1 MKFSVATTIAFASLA
16 YAEAPAPAVTQ
27 APTEPKIVA
36 RAVSRTASINGF
48 SDPLYDA
55 VPECAQACLVR
66 STSNTP
72 CPYWDA
78 GCLCVMPQFA
88 GPIGLCIAENCKG
101 EEVVSATSLANS
113 VCSSAGVPSPYW
125 RIPSS
130 VSDSLDYAATAIPSS
145 EASSEAEATSS
156 AAADESSPVVESS
169 SVKESSAVV
178 EESSTVKESSP
189 VVESSSEQ
197 PQETES
203 SAAPESSITDA
214 PESQSSSSATTTAVI
229 RTASINGFADPL
241 YDAVPECAQAC
252 LVRSTSNTP
261 CPYWDAGCLC
271 VMPQFAGPI
280 GLCIAENCK
289 GEEVVSA
296 TSLANSVCSSAGVPS
311 PYWRIPSSVSDSL
324 DYAATAIP
332 TSDASSEAIATSSAV
347 AEESSA
353 VEESSTVAEASSE
366 QPQETGS
373 SIVPESS
380 VTDAPETSTTNG
392 DLGFTQYPSVAKTAS
407 YNGFA
412 DPIYDSVPDC
422 AKDCLKQ
429 STSNTPCPYWDTGC
443 LCVMP
448 QFGGP
453 IGKCIAEQCQ
463 GEEVVSATSLASSMC
478 SSAGVWEPYWMI
490 PSSVKD
496 SLDYAAT
503 AVPTSEA
510 SSEAVATS
518 SVEEVSSVE
527 QPQETESASSA
538 EPSSTVEETSDV
550 ASSASDVPS
559 ETPSLVTCYI
569 NNEAVAEVDYE
580 TGICDFELPS
590 DLDPFFNFVSAEDYN
605 IQYYYARVN
614 GNQFTNDI
622 RSAGRVISIPA
633 KTLYKLVTRVH
644 EVLLQQSAGAQKRD
658 EVDDFLD
665 SVADTDG
672 TDTGIDLSVDVTVSS
687 SSSEADTATS
697 SLSESSAG
705 ESGAVSSASASASAS
720 AEESVASSA
729 SAEESVASSASA
741 TTFGS
746 DSVSDVAS
754 SELPGTI
761 TVTETCTDD
770 EGHVTTETVIIT
782 SHVTEYC
789 EQTSASAVQSSA
801 CDEQSSA
808 KSEQS
813 SASEEQDKVVTT
825 IYSCESAKSSLESVK
840 SSAESAHKT
849 EIVASCESELSSIN
863 SVESVAYVTLTSL
876 IEVQESCIAKQTSLA
891 QVQSSA
897 ASVQLSAAHAQESS
911 RAVENA
917 ESAVAEAS
925 KAADEIQTVV
935 EYITLTVENG
945 ASEKPTGVVASTITS
960 VSLQTEST
968 DEQSSSTSPAV
979 EIANAGASLTASAF
993 ALIVST
999 GIFFGLLI

>member
-1 MKFSVATTIAFASLA
+1 
-16 YAEAPAPAVTQ
+16 
-27 APTEPKIVA
+27 
-36 RAVSRTASINGF
+36 
-48 SDPLYDA
+48 
-55 VPECAQACLVR
+55 
-66 STSNTP
+66 
-72 CPYWDA
+72 
-78 GCLCVMPQFA
+78 
-88 GPIGLCIAENCKG
+88 
-101 EEVVSATSLANS
+101 
-113 VCSSAGVPSPYW
+113 
-125 RIPSS
+125 
-130 VSDSLDYAATAIPSS
+130 
-145 EASSEAEATSS
+145 
-156 AAADESSPVVESS
+156 
-169 SVKESSAVV
+169 
-178 EESSTVKESSP
+178 
-189 VVESSSEQ
+189 
-197 PQETES
+197 
-203 SAAPESSITDA
+203 
-214 PESQSSSSATTTAVI
+214 
-229 RTASINGFADPL
+229 
-241 YDAVPECAQAC
+241 
-252 LVRSTSNTP
+252 
-261 CPYWDAGCLC
+261 
-271 VMPQFAGPI
+271 
-280 GLCIAENCK
+280 
-289 GEEVVSA
+289 
-296 TSLANSVCSSAGVPS
+296 
-311 PYWRIPSSVSDSL
+311 
-324 DYAATAIP
+324 
-332 TSDASSEAIATSSAV
+332 
-347 AEESSA
+347 
-353 VEESSTVAEASSE
+353 
-366 QPQETGS
+366 
-373 SIVPESS
+373 
-380 VTDAPETSTTNG
+380 
-392 DLGFTQYPSVAKTAS
+392 
-407 YNGFA
+407 
-412 DPIYDSVPDC
+412 
-422 AKDCLKQ
+422 
-429 STSNTPCPYWDTGC
+429 
-443 LCVMP
+443 MP

-672 TDTGIDLSVDVTVSS
+672 TDTGIDLSVDVTASS

-705 ESGAVSSASASASAS
+705 ESGAV
-720 AEESVASSA
+720 
-729 SAEESVASSASA
+729 
-741 TTFGS
+741 
-746 DSVSDVAS
+746 
-754 SELPGTI
+754 ELPGTI

>member
-1 MKFSVATTIAFASLA
+1 
-16 YAEAPAPAVTQ
+16 
-27 APTEPKIVA
+27 
-36 RAVSRTASINGF
+36 
-48 SDPLYDA
+48 
-55 VPECAQACLVR
+55 
-66 STSNTP
+66 
-72 CPYWDA
+72 
-78 GCLCVMPQFA
+78 
-88 GPIGLCIAENCKG
+88 
-101 EEVVSATSLANS
+101 
-113 VCSSAGVPSPYW
+113 
-125 RIPSS
+125 
-130 VSDSLDYAATAIPSS
+130 
-145 EASSEAEATSS
+145 
-156 AAADESSPVVESS
+156 
-169 SVKESSAVV
+169 
-178 EESSTVKESSP
+178 
-189 VVESSSEQ
+189 
-197 PQETES
+197 
-203 SAAPESSITDA
+203 
-214 PESQSSSSATTTAVI
+214 
-229 RTASINGFADPL
+229 
-241 YDAVPECAQAC
+241 
-252 LVRSTSNTP
+252 
-261 CPYWDAGCLC
+261 
-271 VMPQFAGPI
+271 
-280 GLCIAENCK
+280 
-289 GEEVVSA
+289 
-296 TSLANSVCSSAGVPS
+296 
-311 PYWRIPSSVSDSL
+311 
-324 DYAATAIP
+324 
-332 TSDASSEAIATSSAV
+332 
-347 AEESSA
+347 
-353 VEESSTVAEASSE
+353 
-366 QPQETGS
+366 
-373 SIVPESS
+373 
-380 VTDAPETSTTNG
+380 
-392 DLGFTQYPSVAKTAS
+392 
-407 YNGFA
+407 
-412 DPIYDSVPDC
+412 
-422 AKDCLKQ
+422 
-429 STSNTPCPYWDTGC
+429 
-443 LCVMP
+443 MP

-672 TDTGIDLSVDVTVSS
+672 TDTGIDLSVDVTASS
-687 SSSEADTATS
+687 SSK
-697 SLSESSAG
+697 
-705 ESGAVSSASASASAS
+705 
-720 AEESVASSA
+720 SVASSA

>member
-1 MKFSVATTIAFASLA
+1 
-16 YAEAPAPAVTQ
+16 
-27 APTEPKIVA
+27 
-36 RAVSRTASINGF
+36 
-48 SDPLYDA
+48 
-55 VPECAQACLVR
+55 
-66 STSNTP
+66 
-72 CPYWDA
+72 
-78 GCLCVMPQFA
+78 MPQFA

-169 SVKESSAVV
+169 SVKESSPVV

-644 EVLLQQSAGAQKRD
+644 EVLLQQSAGAQKR
-658 EVDDFLD
+658 
-665 SVADTDG
+665 
-672 TDTGIDLSVDVTVSS
+672 
-687 SSSEADTATS
+687 
-697 SLSESSAG
+697 
-705 ESGAVSSASASASAS
+705 
-720 AEESVASSA
+720 
-729 SAEESVASSASA
+729 
-741 TTFGS
+741 
-746 DSVSDVAS
+746 
-754 SELPGTI
+754 
-761 TVTETCTDD
+761 
-770 EGHVTTETVIIT
+770 
-782 SHVTEYC
+782 
-789 EQTSASAVQSSA
+789 
-801 CDEQSSA
+801 
-808 KSEQS
+808 
-813 SASEEQDKVVTT
+813 
-825 IYSCESAKSSLESVK
+825 
-840 SSAESAHKT
+840 
-849 EIVASCESELSSIN
+849 
-863 SVESVAYVTLTSL
+863 
-876 IEVQESCIAKQTSLA
+876 
-891 QVQSSA
+891 
-897 ASVQLSAAHAQESS
+897 
-911 RAVENA
+911 
-917 ESAVAEAS
+917 
-925 KAADEIQTVV
+925 
-935 EYITLTVENG
+935 
-945 ASEKPTGVVASTITS
+945 
-960 VSLQTEST
+960 
-968 DEQSSSTSPAV
+968 
-979 EIANAGASLTASAF
+979 
-993 ALIVST
+993 
-999 GIFFGLLI
+999 